1 VKKLDPRTREN
12 TVIVVLMV
20 AAVALSGLLGFYAST
35 IANSLTASSQPSA
48 TLVNMDVIPD
58 YGGAGY
64 DAFVLAANANTG
76 IVPAPATNTTAPGTN
91 DNNVTV
97 KAGTTVDFVL
107 TTIDTAVL
115 QNFSDT
121 VSTPFTVYNDT
132 ASGVVASRYSEGQAI
147 SNMPIGH
154 TFTIT
159 QLGLNIPIPPTT
171 VVSFSVTFSKPGTY
185 MFMCDTPC
193 GPGMGL
199 NGYMQGYV
207 VVT

>member
-1 VKKLDPRTREN
+1 MDPRTREN
-12 TVIVVLMV
+12 GIIVGLMV
-20 AAVALSGLLGFYAST
+20 AAVVLSGLLGFYADT
-35 IANSLTASSQPSA
+35 IAHSLTPSSQPSA

-58 YGGAGY
+58 YGGTGY
-64 DAFVLAANANTG
+64 DAFILAANANAG
-76 IVPAPATNTTAPGTN
+76 IVPTPGTNTTAPSTN

-107 TTIDTAVL
+107 TTIDTAIL
-115 QNFSDT
+115 QNFSDV

-132 ASGVVASRYSEGQAI
+132 ASGVVASRYSQGQAI

-159 QLGLNIPIPPTT
+159 QLGLNIPIPATT
-171 VVSFSVTFSKPGTY
+171 VVSFSVTFSKAGIY
-185 MFMCDTPC
+185 MFVCDTPC

>member
-1 VKKLDPRTREN
+1 MDPRTREN

>member
-1 VKKLDPRTREN
+1 MDPRTREN
-12 TVIVVLMV
+12 GIIVGLMV
-20 AAVALSGLLGFYAST
+20 AAVVLSGLLGFYANT
-35 IANSLTASSQPSA
+35 IAHSLTASSQPSA
-48 TLVNMDVIPD
+48 TQINMDVIPD

-64 DAFVLAANANTG
+64 DAFVLAANANSG

-115 QNFSDT
+115 QNFSDVVT
-121 VSTPFTVYNDT
+121 TPFTVYNDT
-132 ASGVVASRYSEGQAI
+132 ASGQVISRYSEGQAI
-147 SNMPIGH
+147 SNMPISH

-159 QLGLNIPIPPTT
+159 QLGVNIPIPATT
-171 VVSFSVTFSKPGTY
+171 VVNFSVTFSKAGTY
-185 MFMCDTPC
+185 MFTCETPC

-199 NGYMQGYV
+199 KGYMEGFV
-207 VVT
+207 IVT

>member
-1 VKKLDPRTREN
+1 LDSRTRESAI
-12 TVIVVLMV
+12 IVGLIV

-35 IANSLTASSQPSA
+35 IANSVTTNNQPQA
-48 TLVNMDVIPD
+48 QVVNMDVIPD

-64 DAFVLAANANTG
+64 DAFVLAANAG
-76 IVPAPATNTTAPGTN
+76 SGVVPTPATNTTAPGPN

-107 TTIDTAVL
+107 TTIDTAIL
-115 QNFSDT
+115 QNFSDQVT
-121 VSTPFTVYNDT
+121 TPFTVYNDT
-132 ASGVVASRYSEGQAI
+132 ASGVVATQYGQGQSI

-159 QLGLNIPIPPTT
+159 ELGVNIPIPATT
-171 VVSFSVTFSKPGTY
+171 VVHFAVTFSKPGVY
-185 MFMCDTPC
+185 MYMCDTPC

>member
-1 VKKLDPRTREN
+1 MDPRTREN

-159 QLGLNIPIPPTT
+159 QLGLNIPIPATT

>member
-1 VKKLDPRTREN
+1 
-12 TVIVVLMV
+12 M
-20 AAVALSGLLGFYAST
+20 
-35 IANSLTASSQPSA
+35 
-48 TLVNMDVIPD
+48 
-58 YGGAGY
+58 
-64 DAFVLAANANTG
+64 
-76 IVPAPATNTTAPGTN
+76 
-91 DNNVTV
+91 
-97 KAGTTVDFVL
+97 L

-115 QNFSDT
+115 QNFSDV

-132 ASGVVASRYSEGQAI
+132 ASGVVASRYSQGQAI

-171 VVSFSVTFSKPGTY
+171 VVNFSVTFSKAGVY

-199 NGYMQGYV
+199 KGYMQGYV
-207 VVT
+207 IVT

>member
-1 VKKLDPRTREN
+1 LDPRTREN
-12 TVIVVLMV
+12 AVIVVLMV
-20 AAVALSGLLGFYAST
+20 AAVALSGLLGFYSST

-48 TLVNMDVIPD
+48 TVVNMDVIPD

-64 DAFVLAANANTG
+64 DAFVLAANADSG
-76 IVPAPATNTTAPGTN
+76 IVPAPATNTTAPGAN

-115 QNFSDT
+115 QNFSDV

-132 ASGVVASRYSEGQAI
+132 ASGVVASHYGQGQNI
-147 SNMPIGH
+147 TNMPIGH

-171 VVSFSVTFSKPGTY
+171 VVNFSVTFSKAGTY
-185 MFMCDTPC
+185 MFTCDTPC

-207 VVT
+207 IVT

>member
-1 VKKLDPRTREN
+1 MDPRTREN
-12 TVIVVLMV
+12 GIIVGVMV
-20 AAVALSGLLGFYAST
+20 AAVVLSGLLGFYANT
-35 IANSLTASSQPSA
+35 IANSLTTSSQPSA
-48 TLVNMDVIPD
+48 TQVNMDVIPD

-64 DAFVLAANANTG
+64 DAFVLAANASVG
-76 IVPAPATNTTAPGTN
+76 IVPAAATNTTAPGTN

-115 QNFSDT
+115 QNFSDQVT
-121 VSTPFTVYNDT
+121 TPFTVYNDT
-132 ASGVVASRYSEGQAI
+132 ASGQVASSYSAGQAI

-171 VVSFSVTFSKPGTY
+171 VVNFSYTFSKPGVY
-185 MFMCDTPC
+185 MYMCDTPC

-199 NGYMQGYV
+199 KGYMEGFV
-207 VVT
+207 IVT

>member
-1 VKKLDPRTREN
+1 
-12 TVIVVLMV
+12 MV
-20 AAVALSGLLGFYAST
+20 AAVVLSGLLGFYANR
-35 IANSLTASSQPSA
+35 IANSLTASNQSSA

-64 DAFVLAANANTG
+64 DAFVLAANANSA

-107 TTIDTAVL
+107 TSIDTAVL
-115 QNFSDT
+115 QNFSDV

-132 ASGVVASRYSEGQAI
+132 ASGQVASRYSEGQSI

-159 QLGLNIPIPPTT
+159 QLGLNIPIPATT
-171 VVSFSVTFSKPGTY
+171 VVNFSVTFSKAGTY

-193 GPGMGL
+193 GPGMGV

-207 VVT
+207 IVT